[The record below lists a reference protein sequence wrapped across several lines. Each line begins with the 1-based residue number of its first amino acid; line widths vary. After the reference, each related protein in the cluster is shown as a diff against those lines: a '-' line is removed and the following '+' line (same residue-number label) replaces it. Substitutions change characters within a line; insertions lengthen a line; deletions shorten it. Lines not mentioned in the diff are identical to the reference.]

1 MKSIIFALVILFISI
16 IGIRKVNLSN
26 QSRVAKNIIIALIVF
41 IVLTLLIAIGI
52 WEYVDIPQ
60 ELIEDMS

>member
-60 ELIEDMS
+60 ELIEEMS